1 MNYSNI
7 TTPTSLGWQ
16 KQPQTTKWALNNISV
31 LSGYIS
37 NIHKRISH
45 VHKQNNLWEVQLLQ
59 IVVSLLNK
67 IFTTTLKNMP
77 TFVSQVPGLLLRS
90 SKEAQFP
97 HFIIQS
103 EVELHATASGSPFE
117 HTKTHTKTN
126 GMSLCHCITTTTAN
140 KIASYSALEAQDNW

>member
-1 MNYSNI
+1 MLELNTECLCPRSPVL
-7 TTPTSLGWQ
+7 TDPLCLWVLSSSHPTPTHT
-16 KQPQTTKWALNNISV
+16 QTFPYTSA
-31 LSGYIS
+31 
-37 NIHKRISH
+37 
-45 VHKQNNLWEVQLLQ
+45 
-59 IVVSLLNK
+59 
-67 IFTTTLKNMP
+67 
-77 TFVSQVPGLLLRS
+77 SQVPGLLLRS

-103 EVELHATASGSPFE
+103 QVVLHATASGSPFE